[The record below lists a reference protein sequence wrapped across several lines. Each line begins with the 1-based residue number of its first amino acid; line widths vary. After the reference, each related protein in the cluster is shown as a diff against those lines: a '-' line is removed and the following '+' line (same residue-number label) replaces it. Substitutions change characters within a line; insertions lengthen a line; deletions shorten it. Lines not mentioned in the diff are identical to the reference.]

1 MPSVLILEDD
11 ATMLNLLRVFLEL
24 ENIEA
29 REVHNYQDV
38 KHVVAEVE
46 KCQPD
51 LVLLDVQLSQ
61 FNGFDVLR
69 SLRMNPPTQQIRVL
83 IMSGLDVSHECF
95 QEGADGFIM
104 KPFMP
109 DDLLAKIRQLLGK

>member
-11 ATMLNLLRVFLEL
+11 ATMLNLLRLFLEL

-29 REVHNYQDV
+29 REIRQYQDLES
-38 KHVVAEVE
+38 VVAEVE
-46 KCQPD
+46 EYQPD

-61 FNGFDVLR
+61 FTGFDVLR
-69 SLRMNPPTQQIRVL
+69 RLRNKTTTRQPRVL
-83 IMSGLDVSHECF
+83 IMSGLDMSHECL
-95 QEGADGFIM
+95 QAGADGFIM

-109 DDLLAKIRQLLGK
+109 DDLLANIRQLLGK

>member
-29 REVHNYQDV
+29 REVHDYQNLEQ
-38 KHVVAEVE
+38 VVTEVD
-46 KCQPD
+46 KNQPD
-51 LVLLDVQLSQ
+51 LVLLDVQLSG
-61 FNGFDVLR
+61 FTGFDLLR
-69 SLRMNPPTQQIRVL
+69 SLRQKATTQQIRVL